1 MERELYIMQNKK
13 QKYITQKS
21 KETKTIIIDRVNEQ
35 REKDKFFRSY
45 RNKWSRIFGRM
56 TMKQENELW
65 DMWMNR
71 EKK

>member
-1 MERELYIMQNKK
+1 M
-13 QKYITQKS
+13 
-21 KETKTIIIDRVNEQ
+21 KEEWDKTL
-35 REKDKFFRSY
+35 FFREY

-71 EKK
+71 ERKNHGKTV

>member
-1 MERELYIMQNKK
+1 MQNKK
-13 QKYITQKS
+13 QKYITQRQ
-21 KETKTIIIDRVNEQ
+21 KETRTIIIDRVNEQ

-56 TMKQENELW
+56 TLKQENELW

-71 EKK
+71 EKKSE